1 LRSWAEDLHKTE
13 AGIKILAKSH
23 ADLTQFG
30 NMGSTL
36 PMARA
41 RFVAQA
47 ALAAVFG
54 LSALRVQAA
63 PEAKSPEPAKPSEAK
78 AIKPE
83 PRPETKA
90 EARPEPKP
98 EAKAEPKPEPRP
110 ETKAEARPEP
120 KPEPKPEAKAEP
132 KPEPRPEAKPEPKA
146 EAKPKTPS
154 KPDKPKPTT
163 NQAPELGKS
172 PELAKPESSK
182 AEPATKL
189 ADVAKSV
196 AGTKAP
202 AAAPDPQRG
211 VGTRSVGAIPAASSN
226 DEPESSKAAKP
237 ANLDKPDKADK
248 PQARAGHQKG
258 KPPHKASPTLS
269 AGASRAQPDRVARQ
283 KIAEGPTDEDLRAG
297 KDDPELR
304 SLRAAERVLFPRPL
318 MGVTPGWSW
327 DLPEA
332 VGKVGP
338 EVITQGTASLRPSGA
353 RREAVSGAPDAVW
366 LKSLAMPSLPIV
378 LDEFVL
384 KYLRFYRDSPSGKA
398 IARVWTKKS
407 GRYTAAMRAEL
418 ARAGV
423 PTDLVW
429 LSMIE
434 SGHNPTIVSPAGA
447 AGLWQ
452 FMPDAGRTYGL
463 TVDRWVDERL
473 DPERSTQAA
482 SRYLSDLYRRFGSWE
497 LAIAAYN
504 MGYGGLARS
513 IRKFNSNDFWEL
525 VRYEAGVPWETT
537 LYVPK
542 IFALSIVMNNKK
554 AFGLDGIEIEAPET
568 FDVVQV
574 GPSVA
579 LSDVAR
585 SAGVTEAELAAL
597 NPAFLSGRTP
607 PAVPGASK
615 PSWRVHVPVGKGAA
629 CSAALARLATDDD
642 ALRTYVTKFGETVES
657 IANVHGVSEARLR
670 AINHVEPKEQLAAGT
685 VLLVPRA
692 ARAAATAPND
702 EVVVVPPRE
711 FAYAER
717 SRLFYRVLPGDTLSR
732 VANVF
737 SVSVADIG
745 LWNALDENARLQSGM
760 ALQLF
765 VDKRKTFSART
776 ITPSETHVLVAGSPE
791 FYDYFEG
798 QNGRKRVVIS
808 ARENDTLATL
818 GKHYGMTVGS
828 MERINR
834 RSRTDKLHA
843 GERIVVYVD
852 RGRSVTQ
859 RKASLDDDVASGTLL
874 PLEPALDAPS
884 PDVSESPNSVA
895 ASTTVPANV
904 GAP

>member
-1 LRSWAEDLHKTE
+1 
-13 AGIKILAKSH
+13 
-23 ADLTQFG
+23 
-30 NMGSTL
+30 
-36 PMARA
+36 MARA

-54 LSALRVQAA
+54 FSALGAQAA
-63 PEAKSPEPAKPSEAK
+63 PDAKTPESAKPAEAK
-78 AIKPE
+78 AS
-83 PRPETKA
+83 KA
-90 EARPEPKP
+90 EARPEARP
-98 EAKAEPKPEPRP
+98 EVRAEPKPEPKADSKPRTPNKSDKPKATPSQAPEPAKRP
-110 ETKAEARPEP
+110 EL
-120 KPEPKPEAKAEP
+120 PKPEA
-132 KPEPRPEAKPEPKA
+132 
-146 EAKPKTPS
+146 
-154 KPDKPKPTT
+154 
-163 NQAPELGKS
+163 
-172 PELAKPESSK
+172 AKPESAAK
-182 AEPATKL
+182 PA
-189 ADVAKSV
+189 
-196 AGTKAP
+196 G
-202 AAAPDPQRG
+202 APDPQRG
-211 VGTRSVGAIPAASSN
+211 VGTRSVGTLPAVSAN
-226 DEPESSKAAKP
+226 DEPESSTPAKAPSADKSEKS
-237 ANLDKPDKADK
+237 DKPEKS
-248 PQARAGHQKG
+248 QARAVHQKG
-258 KPPHKASPTLS
+258 KAPHKPSPTLPV
-269 AGASRAQPDRVARQ
+269 GATRAQPDRVARQ

-304 SLRAAERVLFPRPL
+304 SLKAAERVLFPRPL
-318 MGVTPGWSW
+318 TGVEPGWSW

-338 EVITQGTASLRPSGA
+338 EVVTQSAPSLRPSGA
-353 RREAVSGAPDAVW
+353 RREAASGAPDAVW

-407 GRYTAAMRAEL
+407 GRYAAAMRSEL
-418 ARAGV
+418 TRAGV

-497 LAIAAYN
+497 LAIASYN

-525 VRYEAGVPWETT
+525 ARYEAGVPWETT

-542 IFALSIVMNNKK
+542 IFALAIVMNNKK
-554 AFGLDGIEIEAPET
+554 AFGLDAIESDAPDA

-579 LSDVAR
+579 LADVAR
-585 SAGVTEAELAAL
+585 SAGVSEAEVIAL
-597 NPAFLSGRTP
+597 NPALLAARTP
-607 PAVPGASK
+607 PAVPSASK
-615 PSWRVHVPVGKGAA
+615 ASFRVHVPAGRGAQ
-629 CSAALARLATDDD
+629 CTAALARTASDDD
-642 ALRTYVTKFGETVES
+642 SLQTYVTKFGETVES
-657 IANVHGVSEARLR
+657 IANSHGVSEARLR

-685 VLLVPRA
+685 VLLVPRMP
-692 ARAAATAPND
+692 RAAATPAND

-717 SRLFYRVLPGDTLSR
+717 ARRFYRVLSGDTLSR

-737 SVSVADIG
+737 GISVADIG

-765 VDKRKTFSART
+765 LDKRKNFSART
-776 ITPSETHVLVAGSPE
+776 INPSETHVLVAGSPE

-843 GERIVVYVD
+843 GESVVVYVD
-852 RGRSVTQ
+852 RGRSVTS
-859 RKASLDDDVASGTLL
+859 RKPSPDEDVASGTLL
-874 PLEPALDAPS
+874 PLEPALASPS
-884 PDVSESPNSVA
+884 PDVPEPA
-895 ASTTVPANV
+895 GAPGTASIAPAEV